1 MSMLDMAGGV
11 FRWVAG
17 AVVPMF
23 ARPTSPTAL
32 AWFLHVLLLVGTLVG
47 AYFLQNELTKLNEF
61 VQRGPVFLRPYWLP
75 LLLLL
80 SYLLLW
86 SLAWLLGL
94 LAPNQQTA
102 VYPDIDDAWDAI
114 VESLQKAGI
123 GLSDTPVIM
132 VLGELPSGF
141 EPLFRSLPHGLAVSG
156 GSPAGSPLRAFANRD
171 AVYVTFTGASLLGV
185 QEAGDLVDLTAAAQQ
200 SGNPFASIGVGG
212 QSIGVGMGMGD
223 SIGASIGGSVGA
235 SMAGGG
241 PLREIQRVIQRARD
255 EGRPLSD
262 AEKEKVRQLSAGGGE
277 SMTSAPKASGS
288 RGAPANVLQ
297 NPALV
302 EEASARL
309 SHVCSRIAASRWPL
323 CPVNGAILAV
333 PVSALERDEYAQQWG
348 LVARH
353 DLSVIE
359 AGLKLRFPVFAI
371 VGGLET
377 LPGGTTFFD
386 TFAVDKGT
394 QRLGKGFP
402 YNPDANPDAVSNGIE
417 NISQWVLGGLL
428 PYWALK
434 QTRVGGANDLDTNA
448 AQVRFL
454 DAVRRRG
461 PHLGRLLSR
470 AVAGPDTAPVFGG
483 VYLTVV
489 PPNGGD
495 ALFAKEFFRKLESA
509 QGFVAWTDE
518 AYAVDAQY
526 RRLALGGYV
535 ALAGIVAAVIALGVY
550 VAMTKRG

>member
-1 MSMLDMAGGV
+1 MSMLDKAGGL

-23 ARPTSPTAL
+23 ARPVAPVAL
-32 AWFLHVLLLVGTLVG
+32 AWFLHAVLLVGTLVG
-47 AYFLQNELTKLNEF
+47 AYFLQNDLTKLYEF
-61 VQRGPVFLRPYWLP
+61 VRRGPVFLQPFWLV

-94 LAPNQQTA
+94 LAPNQITA
-102 VYPDIDDAWDAI
+102 IYPDIDDAWDAI
-114 VESLQKAGI
+114 LDSLQKAGI
-123 GLSDTPVIM
+123 GINDTPVIM

-141 EPLFRSLPHGLAVSG
+141 DPLFRSLPHGLAVSG

-200 SGNPFASIGVGG
+200 SGNPFASIGVGA
-212 QSIGVGMGMGD
+212 QSIGVGMGD
-223 SIGASIGGSVGA
+223 SIGASLGA

-241 PLREIQRVIQRARD
+241 PLREIQRVIQKARD

-262 AEKEKVRQLSAGGGE
+262 AEKEKVRQLSAGGGGA
-277 SMTSAPKASGS
+277 MTQAPKMSASK
-288 RGAPANVLQ
+288 GAPANVLQ

-309 SHVCSRIAASRWPL
+309 AHVCSRIAASRWPL

-333 PVSALERDEYAQQWG
+333 PVSALEKDEYAQQWG

-359 AGLKLRFPVFAI
+359 AGLKLRFPVFAL
-371 VGGLET
+371 VGGLES

-402 YNPDANPDAVSNGIE
+402 YNPDAGPDAISASIE
-417 NISQWVLGGLL
+417 GISQWILGGLL

-434 QTRVGGANDLDTNA
+434 QTRVGGANDVDSNA
-448 AQVRFL
+448 GQVRFL

-470 AVAGPDTAPVFGG
+470 AVAGPDTSPVFGG

-526 RRLALGGYV
+526 RRLVLGGYV
-535 ALAGIVAAVIALGVY
+535 TLAVIVAAVIALGVY